1 MEKKTFKFE
10 LKELKE
16 DGQFEGYASVFNVKD
31 AVNDVVEPGAFK
43 KTLTE
48 KREFPL
54 LWYHDPRDVL
64 GIVEAEEDGKGLKII
79 GKLNMGVQKARE
91 KYELLKQKAIKGL
104 SIGYDT
110 IKEAWEN
117 ELRKL
122 KEIKLWEVSLCTFQA
137 NPEAVVTGVKAVV
150 PFQDLPLADIERGW
164 DASEAVGRVR
174 NWAGGPEK
182 DNVNW
187 SKYRKAFLWY
197 DAEDLENFGSY
208 KLPIADVIDG
218 QLKAVPRGIFA
229 AAAAIQ
235 GARGGVNIPQS
246 DIQKIKSHLARYY
259 KKLDRTPPWESTS
272 ISLDEFLCNVIDV
285 VNEVSNYDN
294 STSTDWNNG
303 YNRAMIYYPNG
314 YFEYERREEKVG
326 RIISS
331 ANIKLIK
338 QAINALTALLEAAE
352 PQKSTQKSD
361 GKPQSED
368 NKPEDRLLSEMIE
381 ELKKLRNLMEVKKHG
396 K

>member
-16 DGQFEGYASVFNVKD
+16 DGQFEGYASVFDVKD

-64 GIVEAEEDGKGLKII
+64 GIVEAEEDSKGLKII

-110 IKEAWEN
+110 IKEVWDKET
-117 ELRKL
+117 RKL

-137 NPEAVVTGVKAVV
+137 NPEATVTAVKKEN
-150 PFQDLPLADIERGW
+150 IEQK
-164 DASEAVGRVR
+164 
-174 NWAGGPEK
+174 AG
-182 DNVNW
+182 
-187 SKYRKAFLWY
+187 
-197 DAEDLENFGSY
+197 
-208 KLPIADVIDG
+208 
-218 QLKAVPRGIFA
+218 
-229 AAAAIQ
+229 
-235 GARGGVNIPQS
+235 
-246 DIQKIKSHLARYY
+246 
-259 KKLDRTPPWESTS
+259 
-272 ISLDEFLCNVIDV
+272 
-285 VNEVSNYDN
+285 
-294 STSTDWNNG
+294 
-303 YNRAMIYYPNG
+303 
-314 YFEYERREEKVG
+314 KV
-326 RIISS
+326 ISS
-331 ANIKLIK
+331 ANSKLIK

-361 GKPQSED
+361 EKPQD
-368 NKPEDRLLSEMIE
+368 GDDKPEDRLLSETIE
-381 ELKKLRNLMEVKKHG
+381 ELKKLKNLMEVKKHG
-396 K
+396 KEN